1 MKVLAWKLK
10 KETAQQTFHKIKDP
24 LTKVQTKLK
33 EIQAAFETFYTTLY
47 TKKKKKQDAPQLRD
61 SFLNSRE
68 LPVLNEEKSKIMI
81 EDITEKERKK

>member
-47 TKKKKKQDAPQLRD
+47 TKKKKNRMHH
-61 SFLNSRE
+61 S
-68 LPVLNEEKSKIMI
+68 
-81 EDITEKERKK
+81 